1 MKVVSNMELVKN
13 IKNLSLFT
21 LIYLVFFTMPV
32 FAKDEGPVICQKSEE
47 YIKWENLSDEEK
59 ENSIMPI
66 MCDMSTVYE
75 TPTITKFNY
84 SKVKASLPA
93 SFDTRQ
99 TSYKTSV
106 KNQKSTKL
114 CWGYAATSALEMYA
128 KKNGLGS
135 IYLSPR
141 HMEYCSTR
149 TFLNGA
155 VNEYGVDRELNDGGH
170 YLMSASYFIN
180 NLGPIAETEMPFS
193 ETINTINISNIQNK
207 KVLYDVNGIS
217 LNINSSNNNACTSAQ
232 IEDIKRLVY
241 ENGSVATTT
250 YFDTSQLYFYS
261 STNAYNYKGSQPAD
275 HGVLIVG
282 WDDNYKITNFT
293 AYSRPKNPGAW
304 IVQNSHGTTFGEKG
318 YYYISYEDVHIC
330 DIYMGI
336 KDVDKYVEDNAY
348 VYDKLGY
355 MSAAGYETKVAY
367 AMNVFKKEYGKEE
380 LLKEVAFASYDTGKY
395 KIYFKEGNAKNTT
408 ISNMTLIGSGNITHA
423 GYTTHKFETSKLLRD
438 VVTDF
443 SIAVYFEMDS
453 FLYPVAS
460 VVKDDSEYKYLNL
473 EPEKSFISLVGTS
486 WQDLYSDN
494 SMSTIKAFTDDKDR
508 DLSIKTI
515 EKSIVSGKYTIK
527 ANLKYSDINLD
538 YVSMILKDKNGNKI
552 DVNYTISNTGVIS
565 FSLTNLIA
573 QNYNIELY
581 YKEDYLS
588 TSSFEIVTGTI
599 RSSVYEIDQT
609 NKLIYVPKEESIA
622 TLGNNISGLSTSVTG
637 FGNAYTG
644 LVIEGYVVIVKGDV
658 AGDDGLVKMNDIM
671 KLATYINKEIAL
683 DEYELVAGDMDNDG
697 YVKMN
702 DVMIIAS
709 GN

>member
-32 FAKDEGPVICQKSEE
+32 FAKDEQPVICQKSEE
-47 YIKWENLSDEEK
+47 YIKWENLPNEEK
-59 ENSIMPI
+59 EKVIMPI

-84 SKVKASLPA
+84 SKVKASLPT

-155 VNEYGVDRELNDGGH
+155 VNEYGIDRELNNGGH
-170 YLMSASYFIN
+170 YLMSANYFIN

-193 ETINTINISNIQNK
+193 ETMDTINISNIQNK
-207 KVLYDVNGIS
+207 KVLYDVNDIS
-217 LNINSSNNNACTSAQ
+217 INLNSTNNQKCTPEQ

-250 YFDTSQLYFYS
+250 YFDKSQLYLHP
-261 STNAYNYKGSQPAD
+261 STNAYNYKGAKAAD
-275 HGVLIVG
+275 HGILIVG
-282 WDDNYKITNFT
+282 WDDNYKTTNFT
-293 AYSRPKNPGAW
+293 AYSRPENPGAW
-304 IVQNSHGTTFGEKG
+304 IVQNSHGTTFGNNG

-330 DIYMGI
+330 DLYMGI

-348 VYDKLGY
+348 VHDKLGY
-355 MSAAGYETKVAY
+355 MSASGYSNKIAY

-380 LLKEVAFASYDTGKY
+380 LLKEVTFAAIGTGTY
-395 KIYFKEGNAKNTT
+395 KIYFKEGNGKSST
-408 ISNMTLIGSGNITHA
+408 ISSMTLIGSGNIEHA
-423 GYTTHKFETSKLLRD
+423 GYTTHKLATSKLLRD

-443 SIAVYFEMDS
+443 SIVVRYEMDNS
-453 FLYPVAS
+453 IYPVAILTS
-460 VVKDDSEYKYLNL
+460 DSAEYKYVTNAGG
-473 EPEKSFISLVGTS
+473 ISYMSGTGNS
-486 WQDLYSDN
+486 WHDLTEENYIAS
-494 SMSTIKAFTDDKDR
+494 IKAFTDDKDR

-515 EKSIVSGKYTIK
+515 EKSIESGKYTIK

-538 YVSMILKDKNGNKI
+538 YVSMILKDKNNNKI

-565 FSLTNLIA
+565 FSLTNLVA
-573 QNYNIELY
+573 QKYNIELY

-588 TSSFEIVTGTI
+588 TSTFEIVTSTLS
-599 RSSVYEIDQT
+599 SSVYEVDQT
-609 NKLIYVPKEESIA
+609 KKLIYVPKGESIA
-622 TLGNNISGLSTSVTG
+622 TLADNINGLSTSVTG

-644 LVIEGYVVIVKGDV
+644 LVLESYVVIVKGDV
-658 AGDDGLVKMNDIM
+658 TKDGLVKMNDIM
-671 KLATYINKEIAL
+671 KIATYVNREVAL
-683 DEYELVAGDMDNDG
+683 DEYELIAGDMDNDG

-702 DVMIIAS
+702 DVMRIAS